1 MRLLSK
7 SNRLNLA
14 ILKKQKMFEQT
25 NFLTCVLLGT
35 IITLI
40 FCISCN
46 FNERSKDEF
55 FLNSMDFQTDLESN
69 QNIESIKPAISN
81 TFAEVII
88 GNKNFFAEIADS
100 PKERQ
105 EGLSNRDF
113 LEPFHGML
121 FVFPDNG
128 AGAFWMKGMRFPLD
142 FIWIGND
149 CKVVDLTENVV
160 VDTNQE
166 ELRIYNSSQPAEFNF
181 EVNAGEVQLSNIQIG
196 DIVQFK
202 NIDVEG
208 ISCDQ
213 R

>member
-1 MRLLSK
+1 
-7 SNRLNLA
+7 
-14 ILKKQKMFEQT
+14 MFEQT

-35 IITLI
+35 IFTLI

-46 FNERSKDEF
+46 FNERSKNDF

-69 QNIESIKPAISN
+69 QNIEGIKPAISN

-208 ISCDQ
+208 ISCD
-213 R
+213 

>member
-1 MRLLSK
+1 
-7 SNRLNLA
+7 
-14 ILKKQKMFEQT
+14 MFEQT
-25 NFLTCVLLGT
+25 NSFTCVFLGA

-46 FNERSKDEF
+46 FNERPKNEIL
-55 FLNSMDFQTDLESN
+55 LNSVDFQTDVESD
-69 QNIESIKPAISN
+69 QNIEVRKPEISN

-113 LEPFHGML
+113 LEPSHGML
-121 FVFPDNG
+121 FVFPDDG

-142 FIWIGND
+142 FIWIGNH

-166 ELRIYNSSQPAEFNF
+166 ELNIYNSSQPAEFNF
-181 EVNAGEVQLSNIQIG
+181 EVNAGEIQLSNIQIG

>member
-1 MRLLSK
+1 
-7 SNRLNLA
+7 
-14 ILKKQKMFEQT
+14 MFEQT
-25 NFLTCVLLGT
+25 NSLACVFVGT

-46 FNERSKDEF
+46 FNEMPKNEIL
-55 FLNSMDFQTDLESN
+55 LNSMDFQTDLESDRD
-69 QNIESIKPAISN
+69 IEGRKPEISN

-113 LEPFHGML
+113 LEPSHGML
-121 FVFPDNG
+121 FVFPDNEV
-128 AGAFWMKGMRFPLD
+128 GAFWMKGMRFPLD

-166 ELRIYNSSQPAEFNF
+166 ELHIYNSSQPAEFNF
-181 EVNAGEVQLSNIQIG
+181 EVNAGEIRLSNIQIG

>member
-1 MRLLSK
+1 
-7 SNRLNLA
+7 
-14 ILKKQKMFEQT
+14 MFEQT

-149 CKVVDLTENVV
+149 CKGVDLTENVV

>member
-1 MRLLSK
+1 
-7 SNRLNLA
+7 
-14 ILKKQKMFEQT
+14 MFEQT

>member
-1 MRLLSK
+1 
-7 SNRLNLA
+7 
-14 ILKKQKMFEQT
+14 
-25 NFLTCVLLGT
+25 
-35 IITLI
+35 
-40 FCISCN
+40 
-46 FNERSKDEF
+46 
-55 FLNSMDFQTDLESN
+55 MDFQTDVESD
-69 QNIESIKPAISN
+69 QNIEVRKPEISN

-113 LEPFHGML
+113 LEPSHGML
-121 FVFPDNG
+121 FVFPDDG

-166 ELRIYNSSQPAEFNF
+166 ELNIYNSSQPAEFNF
-181 EVNAGEVQLSNIQIG
+181 EVNAGEIQLSNIQIG